1 MNGAGLVVSHVSR
14 RFGGVLALNGV
25 SFAVR
30 AGEIKSVIGP
40 NGAGKSTLL
49 NILSGV
55 TAPSSGTVSL
65 DGRRIERLPAHRR
78 VAAGIARTFQNLQLF
93 SDMSVLEN
101 VMVGAHT
108 TQRAGF
114 MDALCGS
121 RKSNEDT
128 VRAQAFALDLLAQF
142 GLKSRAHSPAHAL
155 SYGEAKLLEIARA
168 MASRPRMLL
177 LDEPLAGLPYGS
189 VKQVAEVVRALNRAG
204 TSIVLVEHN
213 VKAVMQLSDS
223 VVVLA
228 NGEFVSEGTPDAI
241 RSDRAVIDAYLGE
254 PADAA

>member
-1 MNGAGLVVSHVSR
+1 MSGAELVVNGITR

-25 SFAVR
+25 SFTVR

-93 SDMSVLEN
+93 SDMTVLEN

-114 MDALCGS
+114 AGALCGS
-121 RKSNEDT
+121 RASREDT
-128 VRAQAFALDLLAQF
+128 AHAQAVAQALLAQF
-142 GLKSRAHSPAHAL
+142 GLQARATSPAHAL
-155 SYGEAKLLEIARA
+155 SYGESKLLEIARA
-168 MASRPRMLL
+168 MASRPRLLL
-177 LDEPLAGLPYGS
+177 LDEPLAGLPHDA
-189 VKQVAEVVRALNRAG
+189 VEQVAEVVRALNRAG

-213 VKAVMQLSDS
+213 VRAVMQLSDS
-223 VVVLA
+223 IVVLA
-228 NGEFVSEGTPDAI
+228 NGEFVSEGTPDTI
-241 RSDRAVIDAYLGE
+241 RSNRAVIEAYLGE
-254 PADAA
+254 TADAA